1 MEYYQ
6 HYRSWMYDRTF
17 PGRRGLKPHF
27 VQGVHGFI
35 SWAWGQQ
42 VCQNEGG
49 IRCPCLKCACR
60 YIKTDPNE
68 VKKHLEKVGF
78 MPDYWVWIYN
88 GEQFQ
93 NFGAGVNAQASSSGI
108 NVDDNEQFNMMN
120 DMVADALGVELSYN
134 DDVEDEQGEEP
145 PNEQAQRFYQLL
157 SECNVPLFDGCTQSK
172 LSMCVRL
179 LVHKANYSVA
189 DKGVDEITEMLLDVT
204 PFKEN
209 LPATYYDAERL
220 VMRLGLKVD
229 KIDCCINGC
238 MLFYNNEFG
247 KNDGALV
254 ECKFCQSP
262 RYRLTRSGRVPNKTM

>member
-134 DDVEDEQGEEP
+134 DDVEDEQGEQP
-145 PNEQAQRFYQLL
+145 PNEEAQRFYQLL
-157 SECNVPLFDGCTQSK
+157 SECNVPLF
-172 LSMCVRL
+172 
-179 LVHKANYSVA
+179 
-189 DKGVDEITEMLLDVT
+189 E
-204 PFKEN
+204 
-209 LPATYYDAERL
+209 
-220 VMRLGLKVD
+220 
-229 KIDCCINGC
+229 DCI
-238 MLFYNNEFG
+238 
-247 KNDGALV
+247 
-254 ECKFCQSP
+254 
-262 RYRLTRSGRVPNKTM
+262 